1 MVLAN
6 RAKLQNSRSLVR
18 VFGGLNETYACS
30 EAEYSAGVNFSARDF
45 PALSTRKPRR
55 KLRELTGLNGM
66 YHLNG
71 LLTVCG
77 KDLIYTPDADG
88 ADPVTC
94 TEAVTDGKKAL
105 VGIGTKIL
113 IFPDKVA
120 FDTADGSVSAL
131 GAVWQ
136 AEGQSVQF
144 APCDAAGKVYEVS
157 GYGKE
162 EPEKPAD
169 GQLFLKVEDEE
180 HPWAST
186 STLEEYSASSGNWT
200 AVPLDYCRITAA
212 GAQEKF
218 CQWDTVTVQGTAAKQ
233 AGQWEA
239 LDGDCVVYAVT
250 ENSLCVRADPAGD
263 YFYGTLVQG
272 ADSARW
278 TSLDIDGWVG
288 LVVAGFILFSGVKSA
303 RETISPLLGQ
313 PPEKEFVDRIESI
326 VLSHPAILGLHDLVV
341 HDYGP
346 GRVMVSLHAEVPA
359 HGDLLELHDIVDN
372 IEMDLSRQLNCQAV
386 IHMDP
391 VVTDD
396 GLTGPLRSRV
406 AELVKQVDP
415 AITIHD
421 FRVVAGPTHTNL
433 VFDAVVPFDEKLT
446 AAQAADKIRT
456 LVRSM
461 DDGRYFAVVKV
472 ENSYIG

>member
-1 MVLAN
+1 MTHFFLRLFVKNADQTSDPKV
-6 RAKLQNSRSLVR
+6 RAAV
-18 VFGGLNETYACS
+18 GT
-30 EAEYSAGVNFSARDF
+30 
-45 PALSTRKPRR
+45 LS
-55 KLRELTGLNGM
+55 G
-66 YHLNG
+66 
-71 LLTVCG
+71 
-77 KDLIYTPDADG
+77 I
-88 ADPVTC
+88 
-94 TEAVTDGKKAL
+94 
-105 VGIGTKIL
+105 VGILCNFFLFLGKVIIGTL
-113 IFPDKVA
+113 S
-120 FDTADGSVSAL
+120 GSVSITADAMNNL
-131 GAVWQ
+131 
-136 AEGQSVQF
+136 S
-144 APCDAAGKVYEVS
+144 DAASSIVTLVGFKLAEQ
-157 GYGKE
+157 
-162 EPEKPAD
+162 PAD
-169 GQLFLKVEDEE
+169 AE
-180 HPWAST
+180 HPYGHARF
-186 STLEEYSASSGNWT
+186 EYLS
-200 AVPLDYCRITAA
+200 
-212 GAQEKF
+212 
-218 CQWDTVTVQGTAAKQ
+218 
-233 AGQWEA
+233 
-239 LDGDCVVYAVT
+239 
-250 ENSLCVRADPAGD
+250 
-263 YFYGTLVQG
+263 
-272 ADSARW
+272 
-278 TSLDIDGWVG
+278 G
-288 LVVAGFILFSGVKSA
+288 LVVSAMIVIIGFELAKTSVGKILSPVPVVFSAPLAAVLVLSIAVKLWLCLFNRTLGRKINSTTLLATSEDSRNDIITTAAVLLAAVIEAVSGLSIDGFVGLAVSLFILYSGAKLA
-303 RETISPLLGQ
+303 KETISPLLGQ

-446 AAQAADKIRT
+446 AAQAADKIRA